1 MLINL
6 SRFLRLYTLDS
17 SRVNVLSYSE
27 FGFKF
32 QMVFGKDSF
41 ASNLSLIYPMDRF
54 TILVICYPC
63 RGFSSQFP
71 VKIHHICT
79 DRHTANMKCEKMR
92 QAKKPDTVKA
102 HYTCDVHKL
111 FSATKYSMD
120 HVTTDVSGLLS
131 LGISHQGNAGM
142 VHLIWSVLAEIIQED
157 LVVTYGT
164 PEPAHAKHREALFSV
179 FLPTHRGHPCR
190 KTNFKRRFILHH
202 ILNGDW
208 QSDHLHHVCQYGC
221 CVDFADC
228 MWKVKKFLLW
238 ALAPTKCP
246 KFCRSRWT
254 RYDLSIDWAGL
265 LGNICNGKILAKL
278 VSKTSGNPTKSP
290 AATVSEQR
298 DAIQDSDTVAQWLQ
312 LAGDELGMQLV
323 PRDHDAEV
331 QAEPPPSNVARDS
344 SGFDWVKFNE
354 QNKAS
359 ALEWSASNPGIRLII
374 MKVVATPMLA
384 IMQKF
389 LQISSPKWERMQA
402 AKAACG
408 QQRSYRVLEG
418 ALGKDIAH
426 CMDVLLG
433 STRQA
438 PEALPLSGM
447 RRCMRTLHFRMV
459 ASAMASLHA
468 YLRVERQG
476 LRFQW
481 FKVLLQQREEIEQV
495 YLQPHCMADELTT
508 ELLKMFPTAE
518 AACTPECQT
527 LAAFLGC
534 ALFTDIAK
542 VEARHSSNREVT
554 FARARGW
561 PVDIS
566 EMNAKFVCRQYVSK
580 TQKVT
585 KERKRPGPRPKKI
598 KRKNTK
604 GGGAWRA
611 YIHHRYKGIKFS
623 RESMRQISAEYRNLS
638 PNEKAFYRDVGS
650 QATESHR
657 HGFSSFAGQRRSQT
671 MGSSAKT
678 ASNTSPGDITETGAI
693 VAADSNMPDLF
704 LDAYGGPNFEDAFD
718 QAKQQLVQQDAL
730 ARRSEEKVD
739 SINDQ
744 SIVEYVANNPL
755 DENLPCFGDSLSV
768 LPSSIAGCARLA
780 WQPKLQGFVEALI
793 V

>member
-1 MLINL
+1 MIH
-6 SRFLRLYTLDS
+6 FL
-17 SRVNVLSYSE
+17 
-27 FGFKF
+27 
-32 QMVFGKDSF
+32 
-41 ASNLSLIYPMDRF
+41 P
-54 TILVICYPC
+54 ICHHPCFPC

-71 VKIHHICT
+71 VKIHHVCT
-79 DRHTANMKCEKMR
+79 DRHTANVKCEKMR

-131 LGISHQGNAGM
+131 LGISHQGNAG
-142 VHLIWSVLAEIIQED
+142 VVQQIWNVLAEIIQED

-179 FLPTHRGHPCR
+179 FLPTHRGHQSR
-190 KTNFKRRFILHH
+190 KTTFKRRFILHQ

-208 QSDHLHHVCQYGC
+208 QGDHLHHVCQYGC

-228 MWKVKKFLLW
+228 MRKVKRYLVW

-254 RYDLSIDWAGL
+254 RYDASIDWAGL

-278 VSKTSGNPTKSP
+278 VSKTSGNPTKPP

-298 DAIQDSDTVAQWLQ
+298 DAIQDSDAAAQWLQ
-312 LAGDELGMQLV
+312 LAGEELGLQLV
-323 PRDHDAEV
+323 DEQNARVQAPVDG

-402 AKAACG
+402 AKAARG
-408 QQRSYRVLEG
+408 QQRSYRVLEA
-418 ALGKDIAH
+418 ALGKHIAN
-426 CMDVLLG
+426 CMGVLLG
-433 STRQA
+433 STRKP
-438 PEALPLSGM
+438 PESLPLSGM

-459 ASAMASLHA
+459 VSAMASLHA

-495 YLQPHCMADELTT
+495 YQIPHCMADELTAK
-508 ELLKMFPTAE
+508 LLEMFPTVE
-518 AACTPECQT
+518 DACTPECQT
-527 LAAFLGC
+527 LAASLGC

-580 TQKVT
+580 KQKVK
-585 KERKRPGPRPKKI
+585 KERQRPGPRPKKK
-598 KRKNTK
+598 KRRNTK

-611 YIHHRYKGIKFS
+611 FIHDKYKGIKFTK
-623 RESMRQISAEYRNLS
+623 ESMKQICEEYRSLS
-638 PNEKAFYRDVGS
+638 PNDKAFYRDVGS
-650 QATESHR
+650 EATESHR

-671 MGSSAKT
+671 MGSSAKEFSS
-678 ASNTSPGDITETGAI
+678 ASTGDITATGAL
-693 VAADSNMPDLF
+693 VAADANPPDLL
-704 LDAYGGPNFEDAFD
+704 LDVYVGPNFEDAVD
-718 QAKQQLVQQDAL
+718 QAKKQLVQQDAL
-730 ARRSEEKVD
+730 ARLSEEQAD
-739 SINDQ
+739 SIDDQ
-744 SIVEYVANNPL
+744 SIVEYVANHPL
-755 DENLPCFGDSLSV
+755 DENLPCFGDSVSV

-780 WQPKLQGFVEALI
+780 WQPNLQGFVEALI